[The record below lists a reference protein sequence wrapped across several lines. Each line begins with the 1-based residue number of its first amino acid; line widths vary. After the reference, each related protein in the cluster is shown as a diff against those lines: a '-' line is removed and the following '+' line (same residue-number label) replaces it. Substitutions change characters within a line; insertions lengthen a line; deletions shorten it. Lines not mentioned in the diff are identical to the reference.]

1 LICVGLCANA
11 VAQNTF
17 DLVGLT
23 SATPPVGGYSLR
35 LLSSGYT
42 GPLVR
47 ITIGSSYYDV
57 FPDATTK
64 NFALTSEISAAYGSF
79 NASATGATSNALSS
93 VLGSN
98 SASVAIWYDQSG
110 NARNVSQATTSL
122 QPSIATAG
130 VINLKNG
137 APTVYFN
144 SQKLS
149 SANFAN
155 AYNSAFS
162 LALVAGVKNDLS
174 INAFVSKTNG
184 NQPSPFDF
192 YNTNMLYG
200 ASGSFNSWFFTQGF
214 SSANGFSQWTFTA
227 NNAGAKAFRNGVAN
241 NTTSAATSIND
252 NLSTPL
258 IFGSRADGNSALDG
272 WISEVLT
279 FNNVLSTPDQILIE
293 ANQAAAYP
301 PPPTVTSFTPTS
313 AGPGTT
319 VTITGNYF
327 NGAAAV
333 SFGGVGAASFTVV
346 SNSTVTAVVPA
357 GASGSVSVTSPSG
370 TGTLAGFAYT
380 ALVPP
385 GNALDFD
392 GANDFV
398 EMIDNPSINYGGT
411 SFTWEGW
418 LNFTDS
424 QPNYAGV
431 LAKVSG
437 TSSGVQLVLVGNK
450 IAAEFFGG
458 GSAVGVGN
466 GLVGT
471 TPLNDGRWHHVAM
484 VLDATAKNMK
494 LYVDGQVEA
503 TVNSPLLS
511 SNIDNSARLFIGTE
525 RTAIAF
531 FKGRIDEIRLYN
543 TALTQANIQ
552 ADMTS
557 IAPSEPASLTSYFD
571 FDEGSAGGSNS
582 AITTLID
589 SKSFYHG
596 NLKNFTLSGANSN
609 WVESYALIVPT
620 TVAAT
625 NITPTGFTANWSA
638 PAIGSLV
645 DYRLDVSTSP
655 TFASFVSGYNGRT
668 VSGLSQAVTGLTAG
682 TTYYYRV
689 RAEKTSVAGQGA
701 NSNAITI
708 NTLPAPTITGFTPTT
723 APSGAIVTITGTN
736 FTGAT
741 AVSFGGTAATSFNVA
756 SATSIT
762 AVVAGGTSGV
772 VSVTAPGGTV
782 TSTGF
787 VFIPAPT
794 ITSFTPTTAATGST
808 ITITGTNFTG
818 ATAVSFGGTPA
829 TSFNVTSATSITA
842 VVAGGTSGV
851 VSVTAPGGAVT
862 SSGFV
867 FIPAPTITSFTPTSA
882 ASGATVTISGTN
894 FTGATEV
901 SFGGTPATSFNVAS
915 ATSITAVVAGGTSGV
930 VSVTTPGGAVTSSG
944 FVFIPAPTITSF
956 TPTSAASGA
965 TVTIT
970 GTNFTGATEVSF
982 GGTAATSFDVASAT
996 NITAVVASGTSG
1008 VVSITAPGGTVTSA
1022 GFVFIPPP
1030 TITSFTP
1037 TSAAS
1042 GATVT
1047 ITGTNFTGATEV
1059 SFGGTAATSFNVAS
1073 VTSITAVVAA
1083 GTSGVVSITTPG
1095 GVVTSAGFVFI
1106 PAPTITSFTPTSAI
1120 SGASVTLTGANF
1132 TGATAVSFGGTNATS
1147 FTVDS
1152 DTNITAVVAAG
1163 SSGAVSVA
1171 TPGGTVTSPGF
1182 VFIPPPSITS
1192 FTPTSA
1198 AQTAQ
1203 VTITGI
1209 DFTDATSVSFGGTP
1223 ASSFRVDSNTSIVAT
1238 VAAGASGSI
1247 LVTTP
1252 TGIATLAG
1260 FTFIPAPTIT
1270 SFTPTSAVQG
1280 ATITITGT
1288 NFNDATA
1295 VSFGGAS
1302 ASSFTVT
1309 SSTTITA
1316 VVGSGFD
1323 GSISV
1328 TAPGGVGS
1336 APGFIFLGPPSIST
1350 FTPVLGTT
1358 GTSISISGSNFTG
1371 TNSVAIGGVPA
1382 TSFTV
1387 NSSTS
1392 ISAIVGSGA
1401 SGSVTVV
1408 NPYGTATSTGFS
1420 FIGNAPTI
1428 SSISPL
1434 SAGVG
1439 DQITITGTNFLGA
1452 SSVSFGGVPAASFKI
1467 ISNTSI
1473 TAVVA
1478 AGATGNVSVANLAGS
1493 ATFPGFSFI
1502 PAPLITSFSPTQ
1514 APAGA
1519 LVTITGD
1526 YFTGVDAVFFGNTL
1540 ATSFTVVSS
1549 TTITAIVGAG
1559 TSGSVSVSNSNGT
1572 AFKEGFVFFLPP
1584 TISLFEP
1591 KLAAKGETVVIKGAN
1606 LTGTTSVSFG
1616 GKAATTFA
1624 LVADSIVTAVVPE
1637 GETGELVVVSQGGTV
1652 RAGGFTFS
1660 PAPIINSFFPMAGE
1674 VGTPITIIGAG
1685 FDAEASN
1692 NSVFFGA
1699 TRATVTAA
1707 TESQLLVT
1715 VPAGA
1720 TYAPI
1725 TVLNLPAGL
1734 MDYSARA
1741 FTPIFSP
1748 VKGNSIAADFTK
1760 LDFTSSANFFATALG
1775 DVDGDGRPDLVF
1787 TSRDK
1792 NTVSILRNTT
1802 NNGVMTYAEKIDYAT
1817 GIDPVG
1823 VALADLDGDGK
1834 LDISVVNKG
1843 SNTLSVFRNNST
1855 TDISFATKVD
1865 LTTGT
1870 SPQSV
1875 AVGDFDADGKA
1886 DLVVTN
1892 PGAASI
1898 SIFQNASSKGN
1909 LSYAAKV
1916 DVIVGFGAYAVAVG
1930 DVTGDGQADVA
1941 VANASSGSVSV
1952 LRNKGVFKTIS
1963 FDPSI
1968 ELTSGINPI
1977 SIALGD
1983 VDRDGRIDI
1992 AVANNSGNTV
2002 SIFRNTA
2009 TLGVVKFDAK
2019 VDFTTGESP
2028 ISVAFG
2034 DLDGD
2039 GKPDLLASTG
2049 SAGIFSLLRNTSSAG
2064 TLTYAA
2070 KVDLAAAAVANTL
2083 VVGDLD
2089 GDGKPDVAFGNEGKN
2104 SFSVFENKPL
2114 FSPTIS
2120 EFTPTTAFSGATVTI
2135 TGSNFDA
2142 VKSVRFGGVEAVSFE
2157 VVSTTSIT
2165 AIPSNGASGEVSVST
2180 AGGVASLPGFTFVKL
2195 TSLITSFTPTAG
2207 AVGTE
2212 VTIRGANFET
2222 TPNANV
2228 VFFGATKATA
2238 TAAAAT
2244 ELKVVVPAGATYAP
2258 LTVLNT
2264 ITSVS
2269 TNSVN
2274 NFTPSFS
2281 SDKGSVTATFFNTK
2295 VDITASDKPE
2305 SMVAA
2310 DLDGDGKVDLIA
2322 TNPLSN
2328 SLSVF
2333 RNTSSNEKVSYAAK
2347 QDVAA
2352 GTGPSSVVAGDLDGD
2367 GKIDLAVANKG
2378 NATVSVFLNTSTAN
2392 AISLATKIDIVT
2404 GINPSFLAIGDLDGD
2419 GKPDLATTN
2428 SNSNTVSVFRNVSK
2442 LGALAFNTKVDFA
2455 TGSSPQG
2462 IAISDLDGDNRTDLA
2477 IANNTNSSL
2486 SILINSGAA
2495 GAINFRPR
2503 VDVAS
2508 GIGPYAIT
2516 VGDLDG
2522 DLIPDLSVATQQS
2535 DNVSIYRN
2543 TTANGVLKFAT
2554 RVELATGKGPVAIAL
2569 GDLDGDGKADLASV
2583 NQQSDNVSVFSN
2595 LSTVG
2600 SIRFSSRTDLATGR
2614 VPAAILVADADGDGK
2629 SDLVVSGVI
2638 NDVKGISIVRNNPV
2652 LAPTVSSFNPTI
2664 AASGATVVITG
2675 TNLNGATSVNFG
2687 GTPATSFS
2695 VVSNTSIS
2703 AIVAEGATG
2712 TVSVTTL
2719 GGTATLAGFTFIPK
2733 PTISSVTPLTAGAGS
2748 VVTIVGTNFTGASAV
2763 SFGSVAATSFTV
2775 VSATSI
2781 TAIVPASAISGS
2793 VSVTTPGGNA
2803 TLSGFVFVPT
2813 PTITSFTPLSAEAGA
2828 TVTISGTNFTNVTAI
2843 TFGGLAASSFTIV
2856 SPTSITA
2863 VLAAGASGNVAIT
2876 SVGGVASLAGFT
2888 YIQSAPGIT
2897 SFTPALGAVGASVT
2911 IAGTKFNPTASSN
2924 IVFFGA
2930 TRAQVTSAT
2939 ATELKVTVPAGATYA
2954 PITVLNAS
2962 NGLLG
2967 YSVANFTPTFT
2978 PAKGSITKADFSAK
2992 ADFATGQNPWSV
3004 VAADMDGDGKVDFA
3018 VSNNSGNTLSLY
3030 RNTTAGGVLSYAEKI
3045 DVATAIGP
3053 SALAVADFD
3062 GDGKPDLAVANGGSN
3077 SVSVLRN
3084 ASVQGT
3090 LSLSTKVDFGVGF
3103 TPVALSVADLDGDGK
3118 ADLAVANNGSSTL
3131 SVLRN
3136 VSNGSALMFA
3146 PKADFA
3152 TGINPNAIVTAD
3164 FDNDGKID
3172 LAVANAGSNSLSVLR
3187 SKSGI
3192 GVLDYEPKVDVTTN
3206 TLPYALAAGDV
3217 DGDGKIDIAV
3227 ANNNSNNASIF
3238 KNTTTNGKVSFAD
3251 KVDFKTGTGPVY
3263 LAMGD
3268 LDGDGKVD
3276 LAIANIESANVS
3288 ILRNTSSSSQINYA
3302 DKIDF
3307 ATGELP
3313 YSVAIADFDGN
3324 GKVDLAAANFA
3335 NTNVW
3340 IIRNN
3345 PVLTP
3350 VKADQTVSFGTLPDK
3365 KLADAAFALFA
3376 TSSAGLPVSF
3386 TSANDKVT
3394 ISASQVTIAKAG
3406 RAVIRA
3412 SQTGNE
3418 EYNAAPVVERTFCIK
3433 PAKPAITIAAG
3444 NETVLTSNATSG
3456 NQWFL
3461 NGVIIPAATGSSLT
3475 VTQTGA
3481 YTVQLKVDDCASD
3494 FSDDQSLF
3502 ITGDLAD
3509 ANAVVVLYPVPAKDW
3524 LTVSF
3529 EQEAGVKQLTVF
3541 DRVGRTLATQEASGK
3556 ETQLAVGQYAT
3567 GVYYLRVLADQK
3579 ATLIKFMIE

>member
-1 LICVGLCANA
+1 MSDWSILLFRLNPTFIQSLNLARKTMASLKKSIILLLLIASLYTETA
-11 VAQNTF
+11 AQNTL

-23 SATPPVGGYSLR
+23 SATPPAGGYSLR

-64 NFALTSEISAAYGSF
+64 NFALTSRISASYGSF

-110 NARNVSQATTSL
+110 NVRDVSQATTAA
-122 QPSIATAG
+122 QPSIAIAG
-130 VINLKNG
+130 VINFKNG

-144 SQKLS
+144 GQKLS

-174 INAFVSKTNG
+174 INTFVSKTNG

-227 NNAGAKAFRNGVAN
+227 NNSISKAYRNGVAN
-241 NTTSAATSIND
+241 GTSSFSITIND
-252 NLSTPL
+252 GLSTPL
-258 IFGSRADGNSALDG
+258 IFGSRADGNTSLDG
-272 WISEVLT
+272 WISEVLA
-279 FNNVLSTPDQILIE
+279 FNSVLSSGDQSIVE
-293 ANQAAAYP
+293 ANQTAAYP

-398 EMIDNPSINYGGT
+398 EIIDNPSINYGGT

-503 TVNSPLLS
+503 NVNSPLLS

-620 TVAAT
+620 TAAAT

-655 TFASFVSGYNGRT
+655 TFATLVSGYNGLT
-668 VSGLSQAVTGLTAG
+668 VSGLSQTVTGLTAG

-701 NSNAITI
+701 NSKAITI
-708 NTLPAPTITGFTPTT
+708 NTLPAPKITSFTPTT

-794 ITSFTPTTAATGST
+794 ITSFTPTTAAIGST

-818 ATAVSFGGTPA
+818 ATA
-829 TSFNVTSATSITA
+829 
-842 VVAGGTSGV
+842 
-851 VSVTAPGGAVT
+851 
-862 SSGFV
+862 
-867 FIPAPTITSFTPTSA
+867 
-882 ASGATVTISGTN
+882 
-894 FTGATEV
+894 V

-944 FVFIPAPTITSF
+944 FIFIPAPTITNFTPTTATSGSTITITGTNFTGATAVSFGGTPATSFNVASATSITAVVAGGTSGAVSVTTPGGAVTSSGFVFIPAPTITSF
-956 TPTSAASGA
+956 TPTSSG
-965 TVTIT
+965 
-970 GTNFTGATEVSF
+970 
-982 GGTAATSFDVASAT
+982 
-996 NITAVVASGTSG
+996 SG
-1008 VVSITAPGGTVTSA
+1008 
-1022 GFVFIPPP
+1022 F
-1030 TITSFTP
+1030 
-1037 TSAAS
+1037 
-1042 GATVT
+1042 TVT

-1073 VTSITAVVAA
+1073 ATSITALVAG

-1095 GVVTSAGFVFI
+1095 GVVTSAGFIFI

-1203 VTITGI
+1203 VTITGT

-1247 LVTTP
+1247 SVTTP

-1288 NFNDATA
+1288 NFNGATA

-1309 SSTTITA
+1309 SSTIITA

-1392 ISAIVGSGA
+1392 ISAIVASGA

-1439 DQITITGTNFLGA
+1439 DQITITGTNFLGV

-1502 PAPLITSFSPTQ
+1502 PAPVITSFSQTQ
-1514 APAGA
+1514 AAAGA

-1526 YFTGVDAVFFGNTL
+1526 YFTGVDAVFFGSTL
-1540 ATSFTVVSS
+1540 AASFTVVSS

-1584 TISLFEP
+1584 TISLFAP

-1624 LVADSIVTAVVPE
+1624 LVADSIVTAVVPD
-1637 GETGELVVVSQGGTV
+1637 GSTGQVVVVSQGGT
-1652 RAGGFTFS
+1652 ASAAGFTFS
-1660 PAPIINSFFPMAGE
+1660 PAPIINSFFPMTGE
-1674 VGTPITIIGAG
+1674 TGTSVTIIGSG
-1685 FDAEASN
+1685 FDATAAN

-1802 NNGVMTYAEKIDYAT
+1802 NNGVLNYAEKIDYAT
-1817 GIDPVG
+1817 GTDPVG

-1843 SNTLSVFRNNST
+1843 SNTLSLLRNNST
-1855 TDISFATKVD
+1855 EEIKFSPKVD
-1865 LTTGT
+1865 LATGT

-1892 PGAASI
+1892 TGAASI

-1952 LRNKGVFKTIS
+1952 LRNKGVFQTIS

-1977 SIALGD
+1977 SIAFGD

-2083 VVGDLD
+2083 VVCDLD

-2104 SFSVFENKPL
+2104 SFSVFKNKPL
-2114 FSPTIS
+2114 FPPTIS

-2180 AGGVASLPGFTFVKL
+2180 AAGVASLPGFTFVKL

-2238 TAAAAT
+2238 TAATAT
-2244 ELKVVVPAGATYAP
+2244 ELKVVVPAGATYGP

-2269 TNSVN
+2269 ANSVN

-2281 SDKGSVTATFFNTK
+2281 SYKGNVTATFFNTK
-2295 VDITASDKPE
+2295 ADITASDKPE

-2322 TNPLSN
+2322 TNPISN

-2333 RNTSSNEKVSYAAK
+2333 RNTGSNEKVSYAAK
-2347 QDVAA
+2347 QDVAT
-2352 GTGPSSVVAGDLDGD
+2352 GTGPSNVVAGDLDGD

-2378 NATVSVFLNTSTAN
+2378 NGTVSVFLNTSTTN
-2392 AISLATKIDIVT
+2392 TISLATKIDIVT

-2419 GKPDLATTN
+2419 GKPDLAVTN

-2462 IAISDLDGDNRTDLA
+2462 LAISDLDGDNRADLA

-2503 VDVAS
+2503 VDVAT

-2516 VGDLDG
+2516 VGDVDG
-2522 DLIPDLSVATQQS
+2522 DLIQDLAVATQQS

-2554 RVELATGKGPVAIAL
+2554 RVELATGKGPVAIAF

-2595 LSTVG
+2595 LSTAG
-2600 SIRFSSRTDLATGR
+2600 SIRFSGRTDLSTGR
-2614 VPAAILVADADGDGK
+2614 LPAAISIADADGDGK
-2629 SDLVVSGVI
+2629 SDFAVSGVV
-2638 NDVKGISIVRNNPV
+2638 NDVKGISVFRNNPV
-2652 LAPTVSSFNPTI
+2652 LAPTVSSFNPAI

-2675 TNLNGATSVNFG
+2675 TNLDGATTVNFG

-2695 VVSNTSIS
+2695 VVSNASIR

-2748 VVTIVGTNFTGASAV
+2748 VVTIVGTNLTGASAV

-2803 TLSGFVFVPT
+2803 SLPGFVFVPI
-2813 PTITSFTPLSAEAGA
+2813 PTITSFAPLSAGAGA
-2828 TVTISGTNFTNVTAI
+2828 TVTISGTNFTNVTAV

-2863 VLAAGASGNVAIT
+2863 VVAAGASGNAAVAT
-2876 SVGGVASLAGFT
+2876 VGGVASLAGFV

-2911 IAGTKFNPTASSN
+2911 IAGTKFNPTASNN

-2930 TRAQVTSAT
+2930 THAQVTSAT

-3030 RNTTAGGVLSYAEKI
+3030 RNTTANGVLSYAEKI

-3302 DKIDF
+3302 DKIDL

-3335 NTNVW
+3335 NTSVS

-3350 VKADQTVSFGTLPDK
+3350 VKSDQTVSFGTLPDK

-3406 RAVIRA
+3406 RATIRA
-3412 SQTGNE
+3412 SQAGNA
-3418 EYNAAPVVERTFCIK
+3418 EYNAAPVVERSFCIK

-3461 NGVIIPAATGSSLT
+3461 NGVIIPAATAPSLT

-3481 YTVQLKVDDCASD
+3481 YTVQVRVDDCASD
-3494 FSDDQSLF
+3494 FSDDQSLV

-3509 ANAVVVLYPVPAKDW
+3509 ANPGIVLYPVPAKDW

-3556 ETQLAVGQYAT
+3556 ETQLAVGQCAT